1 MRTERNILIAFLL
14 NLIFSIVEFVGGI
27 AIGSVAIISD
37 AVHDFGDAISVG
49 ISYFL
54 EKKSKRI
61 KNSTYTYGY
70 LRYSVLG
77 SMITTSILIC
87 GSIFAIFNATN
98 HIFNPISIRY
108 DEMIVFA
115 IIGAT
120 VNLVAAKI
128 TVEKGS
134 MNQKAVN
141 MHMIEDVAGWIVVL
155 FGAIVMKVLALF
167 GVSQI
172 VILDPLLSI
181 AIAIY
186 IMMNAIRHMKKTID
200 VFLEKAPQGATTK
213 EIKEKIKSIAGVI
226 DVHHIHIW
234 SLDGITNCATMHV
247 VAKANHAEIKKAIRA
262 ALSEINIHHATLE
275 LESQWECCDYK
286 DCQPELSVSCA
297 CGHNH

>member
-14 NLIFSIVEFVGGI
+14 NFIFSIVEFVGGI
-27 AIGSVAIISD
+27 AIGSVSIISD
-37 AVHDFGDAISVG
+37 SVHDFGDAISVG
-49 ISYFL
+49 IAYFL
-54 EKKSKRI
+54 EKKSKQI
-61 KNSTYTYGY
+61 KNGTYTYGY

-77 SMITTSILIC
+77 SMITTAILIC
-87 GSIFAIFNATN
+87 GSIFAICNAAN
-98 HIFNPISIRY
+98 HILNPVPIRY

-115 IIGAT
+115 IIGVA
-120 VNLVAAKI
+120 VNLIAAKI

-141 MHMIEDVAGWIVVL
+141 MHMIEDVAGWIAVL
-155 FGAIVMKVLALF
+155 FGAVVMKVLDLF
-167 GVSQI
+167 GISQVI
-172 VILDPLLSI
+172 ILDPVLSI

-186 IMMNAIRHMKKTID
+186 IMINAIKHMKKTVD
-200 VFLEKAPQGATTK
+200 VFLEKSPQGTST
-213 EIKEKIKSIAGVI
+213 EVIKEKIKLIAGVI

-234 SLDGITNCATMHV
+234 SLDGTTNCATMHV
-247 VAKANHAEIKKAIRA
+247 VVKANHAEIKKAIRA
-262 ALSEINIHHATLE
+262 ALSEINIHHTTLE